1 MVKRTSKRGPNAG
14 SQFWGCSLFPKCRG
28 TLAAN

>member
-1 MVKRTSKRGPNAG
+1 MVKRGPNAG
-14 SQFWGCSLFPKCRG
+14 SQFWGCSSFPKWRG